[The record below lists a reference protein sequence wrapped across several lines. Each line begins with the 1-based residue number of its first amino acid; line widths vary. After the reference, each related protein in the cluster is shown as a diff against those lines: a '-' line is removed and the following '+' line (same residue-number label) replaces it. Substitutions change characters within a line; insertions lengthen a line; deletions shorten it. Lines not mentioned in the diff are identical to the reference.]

1 MKAFQPAKRLE
12 DAPKLSTN
20 QPKKR
25 KWRKKKPPAKSDQE
39 VESTPQKEDPP
50 ACAGQHL
57 TRPHKSSYF
66 LPGKAAGLIMLYL
79 VDTGCNTKL
88 TSKRI
93 FNRIPQHIQDQL
105 TSCDTHGQMADGTKL
120 PFYGVVQVPIKVKD
134 AKLEEIFV
142 VSQIS
147 EDTILGMPFLANHD
161 CRMDFTKPVVTIRK
175 RELVCTDRYG
185 RLMASRVQTVKKITI
200 PPRTEVNLSCRLT
213 SHNHVPEGIIE
224 SLSDKVVLASSVNR
238 PGVKGAV
245 LVQCLNPTSQP
256 LELPAGTTIG
266 TFTSMDH

>member
-1 MKAFQPAKRLE
+1 MERRDICIETVKQTKRRETSKARHSQPKRLHVKLPDRPRERLPPEQQALAWQQPQKLATFTSCPPPAPTPIRNAFETLEVEEMEAFQPAKRLE

-66 LPGKAAGLIMLYL
+66 LPGKAASLIMLYL

-120 PFYGVVQVPIKVKD
+120 PFYGVVQVPIKVRD
-134 AKLEEIFV
+134 VKLEEIFV
-142 VSQIS
+142 VSQIRNA
-147 EDTILGMPFLANHD
+147 F
-161 CRMDFTKPVVTIRK
+161 
-175 RELVCTDRYG
+175 
-185 RLMASRVQTVKKITI
+185 
-200 PPRTEVNLSCRLT
+200 
-213 SHNHVPEGIIE
+213 
-224 SLSDKVVLASSVNR
+224 
-238 PGVKGAV
+238 PG
-245 LVQCLNPTSQP
+245 QS
-256 LELPAGTTIG
+256 
-266 TFTSMDH
+266 